1 MVRTLCIGNSTSD
14 TDNSTTDLAKQ
25 NSSGFNRGLVSSVN
39 DSITGDGYW
48 HTSLADVGYTGI
60 LELAQK
66 FDCVHFLDQQ
76 DINDQTYKLYKELEP
91 LVSVVCERDDMFDD
105 LSSKQAYWH
114 EQFKTNPSI
123 CAVPFLAS
131 SPDICGAISVPVLAQ
146 EQETMK
152 HNMIAGIKNSQCSV
166 CYSEE
171 GSPENYQPRKPKWG
185 ELNSFRINESLHW
198 ISTLDLQT
206 TDDLQKLST
215 TYYYRIKCSELDS
228 LDVTKLANSCIHV
241 DIVEDCT
248 QGCLADFLKKCVQ
261 ASVTEF
267 RLTFSTN
274 TKIVNTELLDMLD
287 NFASVTVKIQLD
299 AVGKANN
306 YIHWGTDFNQV
317 LATVDELKQRGHRV
331 NFVNQI
337 SIYNIARLDELLEFS
352 DKVTISTGI
361 LSPYNFPDKKQ
372 ILAVLDKCKQTLAY
386 KTSVFTRSAIDELYK
401 TFYLNH
407 YQRYTSKQ
415 SIEQLELFVKYTDSI
430 DETRGSKLRD
440 YIPELDAIRRIK

>member
-1 MVRTLCIGNSTSD
+1 MPRTLCIGNSTSD
-14 TDNSTTDLAKQ
+14 TDNRTTDLAKQ
-25 NSSGFNRGLVSSVN
+25 RSSGFNQGLVSSVN

-76 DINDQTYKLYKELEP
+76 DINDQTYKLFQALGP
-91 LVSVVCERDDMFDD
+91 LVSVECERDDMFDH
-105 LSSKQAYWH
+105 LSSKQRYWH

-123 CAVPFLAS
+123 CAVPFVAT
-131 SPDICGAISVPVLAQ
+131 SPNICSAISVPVLAQ
-146 EQETMK
+146 EHATMK
-152 HNMIAGIKNSQCSV
+152 HNMIAGIKNSQCEL
-166 CYSEE
+166 CYSQE
-171 GSPENYQPRKPKWG
+171 GTPTGYQPRKARWG

-198 ISTLDLQT
+198 ISALDLQT
-206 TDDLQKLST
+206 TDDLSKLNT
-215 TYYYRIKCSELDS
+215 VYYYRIKCKELDS
-228 LDVTKLANSCIHV
+228 LDVTKLANPCIHV
-241 DIVEDCT
+241 DIVDDCT
-248 QGCLADFLKKCVQ
+248 LEFVDFLKQCVQ
-261 ASVTEF
+261 ASITEF

-274 TKIVNTELLDMLD
+274 TKIVNTELLDILD

-317 LATVDELKQRGHRV
+317 LATVDDLKQRGHRV
-331 NFVNQI
+331 DFVNQI

-352 DKVTISTGI
+352 DQVTESTGI

-386 KTSVFTRSAIDELYK
+386 KTSVFTRSAIDKLYK
-401 TFYLNH
+401 DYYVDH